1 MISSLELARLCGVSQ
16 GTVDRALHGRS
27 GVAEATRARILAT
40 AAEHGYRANPAARE
54 LMGRAASSLVG
65 AVVDQ
70 GWQQASF
77 FIELLGALHRRLRRD
92 GLRLVIAFADDDAD
106 QLAAIDELAAR
117 RVRGLLLIHPPGSL
131 ALPAHLGIP
140 VVSLVQ
146 AHAGVPSPLP
156 DERAMGAAAARHLL
170 DLGHRRLAWLGYPDA
185 NPVTTDRRE
194 GFRAA
199 AAQGGATV
207 LATTGIDAALASDAT
222 AIACHH
228 DPLARQLLGI
238 CANRGVR
245 VPEDRSIVGIDGTGP
260 DDGLSTVVYPIA
272 AVADAAAVLL
282 AGGAAVPIAAGTV
295 RQGRT
300 TVRA

>member
-27 GVAEATRARILAT
+27 GVAEATRTRILAT

-54 LMGRAASSLVG
+54 LMGRAVSRLVG

-77 FIELLGALHRRLRRD
+77 FIDLLGTVHRRLRQD

-117 RVRGLLLIHPPGSL
+117 RVRGLLLIHPPASL
-131 ALPAHLGIP
+131 VLPAHLGMP

-146 AHAGVPSPLP
+146 AHPGAPSPLP
-156 DERAMGAAAARHLL
+156 DERAMGAAAALHLL
-170 DLGHRRLAWLGYPDA
+170 ALGHRRLVWLGYPQA
-185 NPVTTDRRE
+185 NPVTIDRHA
-194 GFRAA
+194 GFLAA
-199 AAQGGATV
+199 AEQGGATV
-207 LATTGIDAALASDAT
+207 ISATGIDTALASDAT

-228 DPLARQLLGI
+228 DPLARQLLST
-238 CANRGVR
+238 CATRGLR
-245 VPEDRSIVGIDGTGP
+245 VPEDRSVVGIDGTGP
-260 DDGLSTVVYPIA
+260 DDGLSTVLYPIT

-282 AGGAAVPIAAGTV
+282 AGGTAGPIPTGAV

-300 TVRA
+300 TARA